1 VEDKQMRDF
10 SGKTVLVTGGS
21 RGIGRACVLAF
32 ARNGADVAIN
42 YNKSE
47 EEAQK
52 VLEEARALGVR
63 SQIFR
68 ADTSK
73 SDEVNKMVKDV
84 VEYFG
89 KINILVNNAGVLTR
103 TPFLQLTES
112 EWDWVIDINL
122 KGYFLVGQAVAKQ
135 MVEQNTGGAIVN
147 ISSNNQERA
156 AMLLT
161 HYNVSKAGVAMLT
174 KTMANELA
182 PYRIRVNNVAPGL
195 TETDINRKEIANK
208 EWREGRMARIPL
220 KIIATPE
227 DVSSAVLFL
236 ASEDAKLATGTTVW
250 IDAGATIS

>member
-1 VEDKQMRDF
+1 MWNF

-32 ARNGADVAIN
+32 AKSGAQVAIN
-42 YNKSE
+42 YNRSE
-47 EEAQK
+47 EEALK
-52 VLEEARALGVR
+52 VLETSRTYSN

-73 SDEVNKMVKDV
+73 VSQVSAMVADV
-84 VEYFG
+84 VKYFG
-89 KINILVNNAGVLTR
+89 KIDILVNNAGVLRR
-103 TPFLQLTES
+103 TPFLEITES
-112 EWDWVIDINL
+112 EWDYVLDVNL

-156 AMLLT
+156 ATLLT

-182 PYRIRVNNVAPGL
+182 QYRIRVNNVAPGL
-195 TETDINRKEIANK
+195 TETDINRKDIANK
-208 EWREGRMARIPL
+208 EWRDARLARIPL
-220 KIIATPE
+220 KIVAKPE
-227 DVSSAVLFL
+227 DLTGAVLFL
-236 ASEDAKLATGTTVW
+236 ASEDAKLITGSTVW
-250 IDAGATIS
+250 VDAGATIS